1 MERWNLA
8 VVVGVPGVG
17 KTSLCRRVSPSMGY
31 HYINYGELMLEIA
44 RKLQVASTQDEMF
57 KLTLD
62 LQYKIWRK
70 AAEHI
75 KDQKEV
81 LLDLHGLDKSQKGY
95 LISLPL
101 EVLKPQIIIL
111 VETTYENVVKHRI
124 YDKYRV
130 RPVETYK
137 NLKEEMRL
145 LRTSMILCS
154 AMIGSYFVILK
165 NNEFKES
172 LNELENHLKINI

>member
-81 LLDLHGLDKSQKGY
+81 LLDLHGLDKSQK
-95 LISLPL
+95 
-101 EVLKPQIIIL
+101 
-111 VETTYENVVKHRI
+111 
-124 YDKYRV
+124 
-130 RPVETYK
+130 
-137 NLKEEMRL
+137 
-145 LRTSMILCS
+145 
-154 AMIGSYFVILK
+154 
-165 NNEFKES
+165 
-172 LNELENHLKINI
+172 